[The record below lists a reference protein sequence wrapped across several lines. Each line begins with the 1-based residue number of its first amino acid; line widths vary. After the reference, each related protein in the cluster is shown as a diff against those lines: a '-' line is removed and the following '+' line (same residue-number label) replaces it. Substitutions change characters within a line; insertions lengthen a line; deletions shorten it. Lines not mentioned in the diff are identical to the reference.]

1 MKRGGFYVFT
11 ERWGKVISRR
21 DGHGVFTGELSIFRL
36 SDDKLL
42 KRVRNTIQT
51 KWLQETCKGAATGSF
66 NAIDKMEFFESGPA
80 SLGVE
85 STSKIAGGTG
95 AEDYTTWEATWTNMS
110 GVEKTVTQLE
120 LGHDLTGAGTTYLYS
135 QITGLSEVVPNTDG
149 LKVQWKLTF
158 SAHPTTPGDITDK
171 YRYDIVQMLDTGTF
185 AVPAKMNFRDTLLAS
200 HIETASLEDGGDGT
214 EVYHQWQ
221 ALHTAASAYTINIV
235 ELGETTM
242 ADIYTSSDIT
252 DKPLDPSESYEFHM
266 KITHSAA

>member
-1 MKRGGFYVFT
+1 MKIGGFYVFT

-120 LGHDLTGAGTTYLYS
+120 LGYDLGGGSEMLYS

-149 LKVQWKLTF
+149 LKVQWKIVF
-158 SAHPTTPGDITDK
+158 AAHPTTPGDITDK
-171 YRYDIVQMLDTGTF
+171 YRYEIMKMANAGTF
-185 AVPAKMNFRDTLLAS
+185 SIPAKFIFDSTEPAS
-200 HIETASLEDGGDGT
+200 YPVTASLEAGGDGT
-214 EVYHQWQ
+214 EVYHQWTGT
-221 ALHTAASAYTINIV
+221 HTATSAHTVDIIK
-235 ELGETTM
+235 LSETTM
-242 ADIYTSSDIT
+242 TDIYTTSDIVN
-252 DKPLDPSESYEFHM
+252 KPLDPSESYEFHL